1 MPRKI
6 RPIRVCGDV
15 AYITLT
21 QGREAIIDANRI
33 SLIRHWNW
41 NFSRG
46 YAVRKQSGHAIY
58 LHRAILMPPSSLV
71 VDHIDG
77 DGLDCRISNLRAC
90 TNQQNCSNQRISKNN
105 TTGFKGVVR
114 RGERFEASIRAG
126 GKRIYLGVYDTPEE
140 AFGMYCR
147 ASEKYHG
154 DFGRTS

>member
-1 MPRKI
+1 MPRRV

-15 AYITLT
+15 AYVPLT

-33 SLIRHWNW
+33 SLVRHWNW
-41 NFSRG
+41 NFSRQ
-46 YAVRKQSGHAIY
+46 YAKRQQSGNSIY
-58 LHRAILMPPSSLV
+58 LHRVILMPPSSLV
-71 VDHIDG
+71 VDHING

-114 RGERFEASIRAG
+114 RGERFETSIRTG
-126 GKRIYLGVYDTPEE
+126 SKRIHLGTYDTPEE
-140 AFGMYCR
+140 AHDIYCR

-154 DFGRTS
+154 EFGRTS